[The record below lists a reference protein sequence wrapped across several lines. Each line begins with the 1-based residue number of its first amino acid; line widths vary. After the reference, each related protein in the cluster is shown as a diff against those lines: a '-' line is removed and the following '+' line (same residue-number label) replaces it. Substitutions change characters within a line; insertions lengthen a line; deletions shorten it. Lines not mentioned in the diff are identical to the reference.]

1 MAKLKPKFG
10 CSIAWR
16 KSLLLPLS
24 ASLHRQQR
32 EIMSIGYL
40 EHSKTR
46 YLRNHYEI
54 YDYRKEKEA
63 QALEQ
68 AAARQKVR

>member
-1 MAKLKPKFG
+1 M
-10 CSIAWR
+10 
-16 KSLLLPLS
+16 SL
-24 ASLHRQQR
+24 
-32 EIMSIGYL
+32 GYL

-68 AAARQKVR
+68 AAARLKVR